1 MVDISTV
8 KARSNVTAVRFRAS
22 ESSSISEARRRLSAM
37 PDRYAPDS
45 TLDLDEAVL
54 AERARARDPEA
65 WTAIYE
71 RHYQPIFRYVHAR
84 VFDRETSLDLTS
96 AVFVSAINGITGYR
110 YTGRPILAWLYRI
123 ARNTVADHQRR
134 ALGRR
139 GIDKV
144 GASLRAVADVFRGHE
159 TGISVEPA
167 SSVPDEMAERLDLH
181 RAVAQLPESQ
191 REVLILRFLVGLS
204 TDEIADLIG
213 KEKAA
218 VYSLHARAIT
228 SLRQS
233 LGGSAAP
240 ARSTLR
246 VADENPRVKPIDLV
260 GGKGS

>member
-1 MVDISTV
+1 MQD
-8 KARSNVTAVRFRAS
+8 RTAP
-22 ESSSISEARRRLSAM
+22 ET
-37 PDRYAPDS
+37 APN
-45 TLDLDEAVL
+45 LDEAVL

-84 VFDRETSLDLTS
+84 VFDRETALDLTS
-96 AVFVSAINGITGYR
+96 GVFVSAINGITRYQ

-139 GIDKV
+139 GIEKV
-144 GASLRAVADVFRGHE
+144 GASMRAVAGVFRGHE
-159 TGISVEPA
+159 TDISAEPT

-204 TDEIADLIG
+204 TDEIAELIG

-228 SLRQS
+228 ALRQS
-233 LGGSAAP
+233 LGGPAAP
-240 ARSTLR
+240 ARSTFR
-246 VADENPRVKPIDLV
+246 VADENRRVKPIDLV

>member
-1 MVDISTV
+1 
-8 KARSNVTAVRFRAS
+8 
-22 ESSSISEARRRLSAM
+22 M
-37 PDRYAPDS
+37 PDQFAPDS

-54 AERARARDPEA
+54 AERARNRDPEA

-84 VFDRETSLDLTS
+84 VFDRDTAADLTS
-96 AVFVSAINGITGYR
+96 SVFAAAINGISGYK

-139 GIDKV
+139 GLDKV
-144 GASLRAVADVFRGHE
+144 GASIRAATGVFRGHE
-159 TGISVEPA
+159 TDISVEET
-167 SSVPDEMAERLDLH
+167 SSEPDEMAERLDLH

-204 TDEIADLIG
+204 TDEIAEIIG

-233 LGGSAAP
+233 LGGQSAS
-240 ARSTLR
+240 ARSTSR